1 MSRYTQTIKSML
13 MENIQ
18 TGEKLS
24 DLSDMLAISKRAI
37 FDETIPMNVID
48 SDYRDRLIL
57 GFTLHYLND
66 EIGLETPILFKFGL
80 AEKIYNNSEYING
93 IFDKLDKQ
101 VLSDYR
107 TKSVSGTSHDV
118 ITDAG
123 TIANTGTVE
132 TAKDGSDTTKHTGQD
147 TDSHLGTNTVHE
159 HIDDILTK
167 SGSEISGRGTTDT
180 TTKRGS
186 YTTTDNSNVKD
197 HTETDS
203 SNNKNSGS
211 YGLDTPQ
218 DNIGNLRSANATGT
232 LPYDARGKGILA
244 ASESYMNYMTTAS
257 LGDSTDVNHEETTT
271 THEGQGGTVVETPNT
286 TDTLTRT
293 GADTLSFN
301 NRKDDKDYTSDTT
314 YTYNESNTHQHNTQ
328 DKVEYGSTD
337 TRTDDTLM
345 TKDLETT
352 KDGTTGSSET
362 EQNLNMEMLY
372 RSIPLLSVLW
382 NMFDELFMS
391 IY

>member
-18 TGEKLS
+18 PGEKLS
-24 DLSDMLAISKRAI
+24 DLTDMLAISKRAI

-66 EIGLETPILFKFGL
+66 EIGLETPMLFKFGL
-80 AEKIYNNSEYING
+80 AEKIYNNFEYING

-107 TKSVSGTSHDV
+107 TKSISGTSHDV

-147 TDSHLGTNTVHE
+147 TDSHLGTNSVHE

-167 SGSEISGRGTTDT
+167 SGSEVSGHNTTDT
-180 TTKRGS
+180 TTKTGS
-186 YTTTDNSNVKD
+186 YTTTDYSDVED

-203 SNNKNSGS
+203 SNKNNRGS

-218 DNIGNLRSANATGT
+218 DNIGNLRSSNAAGT
-232 LPYDARGKGILA
+232 TPYNAEGKGIA
-244 ASESYMNYMTTAS
+244 ALTDSYMNYMTTAS

-271 THEGQGGTVVETPNT
+271 THKGQGGRIVESPDT
-286 TDTLTRT
+286 TDTLRRG

-301 NRKDDKDYTSDTT
+301 NRKDDKDYTSDRTF
-314 YTYNESNTHQHNTQ
+314 TYNESNVHQHNTQ